1 MKEYYY
7 SKEALVQYL
16 IDNIPEYQEYHER
29 EKEGWEDYEIT
40 YHTEMGWLL
49 DFTGEEINNER
60 TKYLPFIFN
69 LIEELVECNDENA
82 ENAAW
87 TIFLE
92 GLPYLPDKYCT
103 FSLDAYSKY
112 LGPKSLEALEI
123 INAPPDPAIVLQ
135 REKEKQYKASI
146 IPFLLESL
154 NNKIKDYSKFREE
167 DIKKWK
173 EEGQIRPLPVEMTT
187 LLEFVKI
194 KLANDDLETVKKIL
208 RSVKQTS
215 EYAKEDSY
223 FHELLEHWY
232 NIFSKYL
239 LEKYLSE

>member
-1 MKEYYY
+1 MKDY

-16 IDNIPEYQEYHER
+16 LDNVTEYKEYR
-29 EKEGWEDYEIT
+29 KRAREGWEDYEIT
-40 YHTEMGWLL
+40 YHTEMRWLL
-49 DFTGEEINNER
+49 RFTKIQIAQNE
-60 TKYLPFIFN
+60 TKYLRFIFN
-69 LIEELVECNDENA
+69 LIENLLDCNDEDADNA
-82 ENAAW
+82 VW
-87 TIFLE
+87 TMFLE
-92 GLPYLPDKYCT
+92 NMPYTPDKYYT

-112 LGPKSLEALEI
+112 LGPKSLKALEI
-123 INAPPDPAIVLQ
+123 INAPLDPKIISQ
-135 REKEKQYKASI
+135 REREKQYKASI

-154 NNKIKDYSKFREE
+154 NSKIEEYEKFREE

-208 RSVKQTS
+208 RSVKQTT